1 VNAASGL
8 SRNTWWREHLSN
20 LKAAAGELGDALR
33 DAAQNLL
40 QTGLPV
46 PASTRQRIESFQVQF
61 EELRGLVSRRG
72 RTDGLPETMSAVE
85 EELLVQ
91 ERIESVL
98 HRLDVIPRIQHRD
111 QDRFTPWDRCLAE
124 SAQWKVRILSSGPE
138 QALRMVDE
146 FLASD
151 SALNALVSLVVEGDQ
166 LTDEQWSTL
175 LDTVGASYGREMST
189 AIARGKLVVVSGA
202 RA

>member
-1 VNAASGL
+1 MDAASGL
-8 SRNTWWREHLSN
+8 SRNAGWRERLTH

-61 EELRGLVSRRG
+61 EELRGLLSRRG
-72 RTDGLPETMSAVE
+72 RSDGLPDTMSAVE

-91 ERIESVL
+91 ERTEFVL
-98 HRLDVIPRIQHRD
+98 ERLNVISRIQHRE

-124 SAQWKVRILSSGPE
+124 SAQWKVRILSSGPD
-138 QALRMVDE
+138 QARRMIDE

-151 SALNALVSLVVEGDQ
+151 SALNALVSLVAEGDQ

-175 LDTVGASYGREMST
+175 LDTIGASYGREMST
-189 AIARGKLVVVSGA
+189 AIARGKLVVLSGA